1 LSLRFFVRRLA
12 SATRFLLFKASPEK

>member
-12 SATRFLLFKASPEK
+12 RATRFLLFKASPEK